1 MNHRKLSA
9 VPLSAVLLVAA
20 LILPASA
27 DAASYTIDSTHS
39 SAIFKI
45 KHLGTS
51 NFYGAFKGMA
61 GTIDFDPADPAKSKV
76 NVTIQSASVD
86 SRNEQRDGHIKSPDF
101 LNAAEFPTITF
112 ESTSVKS
119 LGGDKYEVAG
129 NLTLLGVTKSVT
141 AMVEK
146 TGEGTNPRS
155 KANIIG
161 FEATFTVDR
170 GAHDMSFMQGP
181 LGNEIDFILA
191 IEAIEG

>member
-1 MNHRKLSA
+1 MKQRS
-9 VPLSAVLLVAA
+9 SFVLLLGAA
-20 LILPASA
+20 LLFAGLVLPTVAG
-27 DAASYTIDSTHS
+27 AASYSVDPTHS

-51 NFYGAFKGMA
+51 NFYGAFKGMS
-61 GTIDFDPADPAKSKV
+61 GTVDFDPANPAKSSV

-112 ESTSVKS
+112 ESTGVKS
-119 LGGDKYEVAG
+119 LGGDRYEVAG
-129 NLTLLGVTKSVT
+129 NLTLLGVTKPVT

-146 TGEGTNPRS
+146 TGEGTNPRN
-155 KANIIG
+155 KQNLIG

-170 GAHDMSFMQGP
+170 TAHDMSFMSGP
-181 LGNEIDFILA
+181 LGNEIAFILA
-191 IEAIEG
+191 IEAIEQ